1 MKNRFTD
8 EDEGENDDNDEKGKK
23 KKSEKK
29 SGISLPQR
37 INMTE

>member
-23 KKSEKK
+23 KRIREKVASHFHK
-29 SGISLPQR
+29 
-37 INMTE
+37 E